1 MPIAIVLVLIGIATL
16 VVGVFTDTIGWV
28 YASIASTAV
37 AGVVLFL
44 VHRANR
50 RPTLPDSLHRPSDAG
65 SEPAPAAGDFP
76 AGGEAASADP
86 EGATFRAAGAGFWAE

>member
-65 SEPAPAAGDFP
+65 STPAPAGDST
-76 AGGEAASADP
+76 ARTRRSASASS
-86 EGATFRAAGAGFWAE
+86 GL